1 MKKLVLFLS
10 LFIVTVLLSAAIV
23 SVFNTS
29 LQATV
34 AYTALFEVSFY
45 ALTYFNIIPMPSG
58 IFGEYIGAPGASS
71 SNGAGVQVLNT
82 ERARGAYMTL
92 RTNPEYAGKDITD
105 SYLRFETLI
114 SNSSNKLSF
123 KTYVGD
129 GTTQTPTEKRL
140 DRNDKFVITSWG
152 FFLIAQPVGKS
163 NGRLHSYPNLTDFTP
178 LVATVAPDL
187 ESIFNGELVV
197 TINRKKVVPAYDMQR
212 FLQVPETQQSAAT
225 NRDQRDF
232 HKLLVPLTP
241 HVEIDGSGTN
251 EIEVTFPSHA
261 AWTGG
266 TPAAGFAHY
275 ACLYAHGMLIT
286 GGSANI

>member
-1 MKKLVLFLS
+1 MKKLGLFLT
-10 LFIVTVLLSAAIV
+10 LFSVTLLLSVGIV
-23 SVFNTS
+23 SVFQTDV
-29 LQATV
+29 ATT
-34 AYTALFEVSFY
+34 TACVGLFEASFY
-45 ALTYFNIIPMPSG
+45 ALTKFNIIPMPAG
-58 IFGEYIGAPGASS
+58 ILGEYIGAPGASS
-71 SNGAGVQVLNT
+71 SGGAGVQVINS
-82 ERARGAYMTL
+82 ERNRGAFMTL

-114 SNSSNKLSF
+114 SNASNKLSF

-140 DRNDKFVITSWG
+140 DRNDKFMITSWG

-178 LVATVAPDL
+178 LNALVAPDL

-197 TINRKKVVPAYDMQR
+197 TVNRKKVIPAYDMQR
-212 FLQVPETQQSAAT
+212 FLKVPETQQSAAT
-225 NRDQRDF
+225 NRDQRDIS
-232 HKLLVPLTP
+232 KALVPLTP

-251 EIEVTFPSHA
+251 EIEITFPSHA
-261 AWTGG
+261 AWVGG

-275 ACLYAHGMLIT
+275 GCLYAHGFLIT